1 MKDERKT
8 KAILL
13 EEMRSLQEK
22 VVDLQGQLQSGSDQV
37 TERPNVS
44 LEQLSWRINDLKI
57 ANTELLAQIDERIKT
72 EQLLTESKE
81 KYRNLLELIIDG
93 ICIVQNFRMTFCN
106 LELAEM
112 LGYKSEQII
121 GSRFDRF
128 IFPGDLPRIFEA
140 YKRHID
146 GEREMGLI
154 EARILD
160 KDGNTIWVEMNA
172 SIVNFDGSPAQLVVV
187 RNVSGNVLARNA
199 IESSEARFRML
210 ADTTTAAIFIYQQ
223 SRLLY
228 VNKTA
233 VTMTGY
239 SKAELLTMDFW
250 EIVHPDW
257 QDMAKGR
264 GSLRLQGKEVAK
276 RYELQILTKSGEA
289 RWVDFSAG
297 MMEFDGQTSI
307 LGTCF
312 DITDRKVAEQA
323 LKESEE
329 RYRRLSENA
338 PDMICRIDYQGKVL
352 YVNSVVQKILGYSP
366 SEMIG
371 KSIDKYM
378 DADALEALKGLM
390 KKALISDPLQSSF
403 GGEISYNHKG
413 GYQVPCDLKVSMVR
427 DRPGKVVYFEGI
439 SRDITDR
446 KQAEE
451 EKSKLEKQLIQ
462 AQKMESIG
470 TLAGGIAHDFN
481 NSLQIILCSAN
492 LVEDSVA
499 DKKAIIDNIGIIKKA
514 TSQMSKWTTD
524 LLAYSRGSFSLR
536 RSLNLNEC
544 IERSISII
552 QHNLTGRINVS
563 WEPSSSQLWI
573 ESSPGEIEQVMV
585 NLLINASEAISE
597 RGEIVVQSRS
607 TDQPTQ
613 EPGSDAALQKFVCL
627 SVRDNGSGME
637 KKTVERIFEPFFST
651 KFIGRGMGMAVV
663 FGIVKSNNGKLH
675 VKSKP
680 GEGTTIEVYLPVI
693 EAPSTRVV
701 TKVPKKIDGKPHAK
715 ILLVDDEE
723 DLVNVVARTL
733 KNSGY
738 KVLTASNGLEAA
750 DAAKNNPDTDI
761 VILDVIMPEI
771 DGLQAYRKLKEH
783 LPNSK
788 FIAISGYDQKGPVE
802 EVMEAGADIFLQ
814 KPFEIPALLQILKQI

>member
-1 MKDERKT
+1 
-8 KAILL
+8 
-13 EEMRSLQEK
+13 
-22 VVDLQGQLQSGSDQV
+22 
-37 TERPNVS
+37 
-44 LEQLSWRINDLKI
+44 
-57 ANTELLAQIDERIKT
+57 
-72 EQLLTESKE
+72 
-81 KYRNLLELIIDG
+81 
-93 ICIVQNFRMTFCN
+93 
-106 LELAEM
+106 
-112 LGYKSEQII
+112 
-121 GSRFDRF
+121 
-128 IFPGDLPRIFEA
+128 
-140 YKRHID
+140 
-146 GEREMGLI
+146 
-154 EARILD
+154 
-160 KDGNTIWVEMNA
+160 
-172 SIVNFDGSPAQLVVV
+172 
-187 RNVSGNVLARNA
+187 
-199 IESSEARFRML
+199 
-210 ADTTTAAIFIYQQ
+210 
-223 SRLLY
+223 
-228 VNKTA
+228 
-233 VTMTGY
+233 
-239 SKAELLTMDFW
+239 
-250 EIVHPDW
+250 
-257 QDMAKGR
+257 MAKGR

-276 RYELQILTKSGEA
+276 RYELQILTKSGET
-289 RWVDFSAG
+289 RWVDFSTG
-297 MMEFDGQTSI
+297 MMEFDGQASI

-323 LKESEE
+323 LRESEE

-390 KKALISDPLQSSF
+390 KKTLISDPLQSSF

-413 GYQVPCDLKVSMVR
+413 GYQVPCDLRVSMVR
-427 DRPGKVVYFEGI
+427 DRLGKVVYFEGI

-499 DKKAIIDNIGIIKKA
+499 DKKAIIDNIEIIKKA
-514 TSQMSKWTTD
+514 ISQMSKWTTD

-607 TDQPTQ
+607 SDQPTQ
-613 EPGSDAALQKFVCL
+613 EPGSDAALQKFACL

-637 KKTVERIFEPFFST
+637 KKTIERIFEPFFST

-701 TKVPKKIDGKPHAK
+701 TKVPKLIDGKPHTK